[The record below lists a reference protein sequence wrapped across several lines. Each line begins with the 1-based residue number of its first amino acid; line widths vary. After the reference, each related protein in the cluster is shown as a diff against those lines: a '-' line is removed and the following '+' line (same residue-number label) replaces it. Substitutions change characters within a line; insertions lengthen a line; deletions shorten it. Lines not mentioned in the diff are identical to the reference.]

1 MRILIDHN
9 LDWRLK
15 HHLPGHEVKTVFEM
29 GWSDLLNGEL
39 LDQAVDAKFDVL
51 LTSDSNIKHQ
61 QNLRFRL
68 IAVIVL
74 RARDNRLKT
83 HIPMMQDG
91 VQLKMRVEQ
100 RVFRVQAL
108 ACAFADG
115 NLKVEL

>member
-15 HHLPGHEVKTVFEM
+15 HNLPGHEVKTVFEM

-39 LDQAVDAKFDVL
+39 LDQTVDARFDVL
-51 LTSDSNIKHQ
+51 LTGDSSIKHQ

-68 IAVIVL
+68 IAVVVL

-83 HIPMMQDG
+83 HIPMMQDVIQTLLTIKAG
-91 VQLKMRVEQ
+91 EVVEVPE
-100 RVFRVQAL
+100 RGKTR
-108 ACAFADG
+108 
-115 NLKVEL
+115 